1 MSADV
6 KVASLKRAIKVLK
19 FLLTL
24 EDVELI
30 KSTIEQIIDNLEEE
44 SRSR

>member
-1 MSADV
+1 MSAE
-6 KVASLKRAIKVLK
+6 KAASLKRTIKVLK

-30 KSTIEQIIDNLEEE
+30 KSTIEQIIDSLEEDA
-44 SRSR
+44 RSR

>member
-1 MSADV
+1 MSAEL
-6 KVASLKRAIKVLK
+6 KKASLKRAIQVLK

-30 KSTIEQIIDNLEEE
+30 KSTIEQIIDSLEEE
-44 SRSR
+44 AK